1 MESNSFIFERALIGG
16 LMKLGSNESQIA
28 CFVIDALKPANFYHM
43 TYRSIFKVIYGLNK
57 SNRYF
62 DLLSVISA
70 MKENEQVSALDID
83 QAYEFRADPS
93 LMREYTKEIVNFSIE
108 RFAIG
113 KIADLSDVISN
124 KDNGTIQQ
132 RIGLAESVLNG
143 LIEQM
148 QAREERGL
156 KDGRALANEWIDEIE
171 AHHSGNSKTF
181 DFGISGLDDIIKPK
195 NIKAGSLIVV
205 GARPKM
211 GKTFFMTR
219 MAEHY
224 VVERDQAVCLF
235 SMEMRGSDIW
245 ERVLS
250 GYAKVNSDRFYTEGF
265 DNNAFWDTLGHNNSE
280 LANKKIYVD
289 DRAGNHIKNIK
300 SEVRRIHRENK
311 VGMIGVD
318 YLTLM
323 DGDDAERN
331 DLKYGMITKE
341 LKKLAK
347 ELGCIVVLLTQ
358 LNRNLESRA
367 DKRPMPSDSRDTGQI
382 EQDCDLW
389 IGLYRE
395 AVYNENCGHQL
406 TEAILRLNRAGASGT
421 AFIQLKNGYFEDVSQ
436 VEANKILEECEKRN
450 EQPTTEYRSKHRV

>member
-28 CFVIDALKPANFYHM
+28 CFVIDTLKPANFYHM
-43 TYRSIFKVIYGLNK
+43 TYRSVFKVIYGLNK

-132 RIGLAESVLNG
+132 RIGLAESVLNS

-171 AHHSGNSKTF
+171 AYQKGDDHVY
-181 DFGISGLDDIIKPK
+181 DFGIDGIDEIIKPK
-195 NIKAGSLIVV
+195 SIKPGSLIVV

-211 GKTFFMTR
+211 GKTFFLTK

-224 VVERDQAVCLF
+224 VVNRDQAACLF

-245 ERVLS
+245 ERILS
-250 GYAKVNSDRFYTEGF
+250 GYAKVNSDRFYTE
-265 DNNAFWDTLGHNNSE
+265 DANNNSFWDLVGHNNTE

-289 DRAGNHIKNIK
+289 DRGGNNMNQIKA
-300 SEVRRIHRENK
+300 EVRRVHRENK
-311 VGMIGVD
+311 VGMIGID

-323 DGDDAERN
+323 DGEEAERN
-331 DLKYGMITKE
+331 DLKYGKITKE
-341 LKKLAK
+341 LKILAK
-347 ELGCIVVLLTQ
+347 ELNCIVVLLTQ
-358 LNRNLESRA
+358 LNRNLESRQ

-382 EQDCDLW
+382 EQDCDVW

-395 AVYNENCGHQL
+395 SVYDENCGHQM
-406 TEAILRLNRAGASGT
+406 TEAIIRLNRTGSTGT
-421 AFIQLKNGYFEDVSQ
+421 AFMELKNGYFEDIDCVT
-436 VEANKILEECEKRN
+436 ANSKLEDIAKTKKDN
-450 EQPTTEYRSKHRV
+450 AGEQEYRSKY